1 MVIWL
6 AETPC
11 GALKASQN
19 PLWIYL
25 IILIMNFLSY
35 FYKSYGL
42 ICHHSNGFW
51 LAKTPRCAIK
61 DSKNP
66 LSIYAIVLIII
77 FHKIVFLYIIIVMGF
92 WLAETPCGAI
102 KASQNSLWIYAII
115 LIMNFFSYFYKN
127 SLLIYNCSNGVLI
140 SRDPLRGHQSFT
152 KSIMNSYNYFD
163 NEFSLIFV

>member
-42 ICHHSNGFW
+42 ICHHSNGF
-51 LAKTPRCAIK
+51 LISKDTPLCHQRLKKSNMNLCNCF
-61 DSKNP
+61 D
-66 LSIYAIVLIII
+66 YQ
-77 FHKIVFLYIIIVMGF
+77 F
-92 WLAETPCGAI
+92 
-102 KASQNSLWIYAII
+102 SQNSVFIHNY
-115 LIMNFFSYFYKN
+115 
-127 SLLIYNCSNGVLI
+127 SNGVLI
-140 SRDPLRGHQSFT
+140 GRDPLRGHQNFT
-152 KSIMNSYNYFD
+152 KSISIYEIILIINLYINYFD
-163 NEFSLIFV
+163 NEFSLIFFIKRVYQYIILLMVFRTILTYFDLFYLLLPFLT